1 MKNPIVTFT
10 LSSKAEIV
18 CELLCSDAPNT
29 VNSFLYLAGL
39 GCYNNYD
46 IQRIVPGSW
55 VDVSYSAL
63 GRQEACYFLKNE
75 AHDQNI
81 PIKKGLMCMGGY
93 HEDDIAGGEIFF
105 PLRDCPDLTGRYP
118 AFGRVL
124 SGMEEL
130 ERLEKVETYPVVIP
144 SMPAV
149 KINTPVKPETIVS
162 VKVDTFGESYP
173 EPEKKKADPMPEKW
187 AELFC

>member
-1 MKNPIVTFT
+1 MKNPIATFT
-10 LSSKAEIV
+10 MSSGAKIV
-18 CELLCSDAPNT
+18 CELLYSDAPNT
-29 VNSFLYLAGL
+29 VSSFLSLAAL
-39 GCYNNYD
+39 GCYDNYN

-55 VDVSYSAL
+55 IDVSYSAL
-63 GRQEACYFLKNE
+63 GRKEACYFLKNE

-81 PIKKGLMCMGGY
+81 PIKKGLLCMGGY

-118 AFGRVL
+118 ALGRVL

-144 SMPAV
+144 SMPSV
-149 KINTPVKPETIVS
+149 KINTPVKAETILTVTI
-162 VKVDTFGESYP
+162 DTFGQNFP
-173 EPEKKKADPMPEKW
+173 EPIKKKAEPLPEKW
-187 AELFC
+187 A